1 LPNDGGLLLPLL
13 SPTPLELYSHLCFN
27 ADRWHPPGKLK
38 KEHKSRSTFLI
49 LVYRTLD
56 IPSDYCIST
65 EKFYTANAALNVVS
79 DILILLLPIPIVWGL
94 NTDKRKKV
102 ILTGLFSM
110 GLISCLV
117 SILRMRSIIV
127 LYKSGFNDLTW
138 GLVEVVLWTQAE
150 LTAAM
155 ICTCTPCLRP
165 LFEKVIPALRSVG
178 SRKGTHGSGTAGY
191 LRTDDYESK
200 STGTNKSKSFATDD
214 VEMDAGIHKKVTYDV
229 RAMGSDDSDS
239 QKSII
244 HQQGY

>member
-1 LPNDGGLLLPLL
+1 LSALQLLIQSGL
-13 SPTPLELYSHLCFN
+13 SSHLCSN
-27 ADRWHPPGKLK
+27 VDRWRPRGNSKQEYKPS
-38 KEHKSRSTFLI
+38 SRSLI
-49 LVYRTLD
+49 VVHRTLD
-56 IPSDYCIST
+56 IPAEYCIST
-65 EKFYTANAALNVVS
+65 ENFYTANAALNVVS

-94 NTDKRKKV
+94 NTDKRKKI

-110 GLISCLV
+110 GSISCLV

-178 SRKGTHGSGTAGY
+178 SRKGTHGSKTNTGGY
-191 LRTDDYESK
+191 LRTGDCDHK
-200 STGTNKSKSFATDD
+200 STMASKISRSYITDD
-214 VEMDAGIHKKVTYDV
+214 VEMDARIRKNNTYDV
-229 RAMGSDDSDS
+229 TALGSDSES

-244 HQQGY
+244 HR